1 MNPLIPRMPPWSW
14 GLSARFSPVLV
25 ALFLQCV
32 SAIRSRAENR
42 VDYRYEDYIEDNDR
56 IHIRTHAVYAEQALN
71 AKAVV
76 KGNFVYDGISGATP
90 TGAAATPGTDRLPLQ
105 NFQDIRRAGSVELDL
120 TAGRFIT
127 RPQVSYSEESDY
139 RSVGLSLN
147 ESIEFNQKNTILNL
161 GVSRNFDQVT
171 GFWLR
176 NKTVWKDKD
185 TWDGL
190 VGVTQLLG
198 PKTYLTANFSV
209 GVADGYLTDPYK
221 GVHFRYDFPVDG
233 YNADPSAAVG
243 ENRPDQRVKQVGYLG
258 ITHFVSPLN
267 GSVDANYRLH
277 HDDWGIWANTATV
290 QWHQKIGE
298 TLMISPLA
306 RYHLQSAA
314 DFYAPVFN
322 GTLVD
327 PNGVNAA
334 LQSDGSLIFDGE
346 PGFPGSG
353 QVFSVPAWPKYYSAD
368 YRLSHLQTWT
378 FGVGVHWQLHEHVSI
393 DLAYKRYLMQGLDG
407 VTLSSAYPQANVF
420 TMGVGFQW

>member
-1 MNPLIPRMPPWSW
+1 
-14 GLSARFSPVLV
+14 VLV
-25 ALFLQCV
+25 ALLLQCV

-90 TGAAATPGTDRLPLQ
+90 TGAAAAPGTDRLPLQ

-198 PKTYLTANFSV
+198 PKTYLTANVSV

-243 ENRPDQRVKQVGYLG
+243 ESRPDQRVKQVGYLG
-258 ITHFVSPLN
+258 ITHFVDRLN

-277 HDDWGIWANTATV
+277 HDDWGIWAHTAAI
-290 QWHQKIGE
+290 QWNQKIGE

-334 LQSDGSLIFDGE
+334 LQSDGSLIFEGE
-346 PGFPGSG
+346 PGFPGGG
-353 QVFSVPAWPKYYSAD
+353 QVFSVPAWPQHYSAD

-378 FGVGVHWQLHEHVSI
+378 FGVGVHWQVHEHVSI

>member
-1 MNPLIPRMPPWSW
+1 VLI
-14 GLSARFSPVLV
+14 

-32 SAIRSRAENR
+32 SAIRARAENR
-42 VDYRYEDYIEDNDR
+42 VDYRYEDYIEDDDR

-71 AKAVV
+71 ARAVV

-90 TGAAATPGTDRLPLQ
+90 TGAAAAPGTDRLPLQ
-105 NFQDIRRAGSVELDL
+105 SFEDLRRAGSVELGL
-120 TAGRFIT
+120 TTGRFIT

-176 NKTVWKDKD
+176 NRTIWKDKD

-190 VGVTQLLG
+190 IGVTQLLG
-198 PKTYLTANFSV
+198 PKTYLTANVSV

-258 ITHFVSPLN
+258 ITHFVDRLN

-277 HDDWGIWANTATV
+277 HDDWGIWAHTAAI
-290 QWHQKIGE
+290 QWNQKIGE

-334 LQSDGSLIFDGE
+334 LQSDGSLIFEGE
-346 PGFPGSG
+346 PGFPGGG
-353 QVFSVPAWPKYYSAD
+353 QVFSVPAWPQHYSAD

-378 FGVGVHWQLHEHVSI
+378 FGVGVHWQVHEHVSI

>member
-1 MNPLIPRMPPWSW
+1 MPPRFRCVP
-14 GLSARFSPVLV
+14 ARFGPVLV
-25 ALFLQCV
+25 ALLLQCV

-42 VDYRYEDYIEDNDR
+42 VDYRYEDYIEDDDR

-71 AKAVV
+71 ARAVV

-90 TGAAATPGTDRLPLQ
+90 TGAAAAPGTDRLPLQ
-105 NFQDIRRAGSVELDL
+105 SFEDLRRAGSVELGL
-120 TAGRFIT
+120 TTGRFIT

-139 RSVGLSLN
+139 RSVGLSLD

-176 NKTVWKDKD
+176 NRTIWKDKD

-198 PKTYLTANFSV
+198 PKTYLTANVSV

-243 ENRPDQRVKQVGYLG
+243 ESRPDQRVKQVGYLG
-258 ITHFVSPLN
+258 VTHFVDRLN

-277 HDDWGIWANTATV
+277 HDDWGIWAHTAAI
-290 QWHQKIGE
+290 QWNQKIGE

-334 LQSDGSLIFDGE
+334 LQSDGSLIFEGE
-346 PGFPGSG
+346 PGFPGGG
-353 QVFSVPAWPKYYSAD
+353 QVFSVPAWPQHYSAD

-378 FGVGVHWQLHEHVSI
+378 FGVGVHWQVHEHVSI

>member
-1 MNPLIPRMPPWSW
+1 
-14 GLSARFSPVLV
+14 
-25 ALFLQCV
+25 
-32 SAIRSRAENR
+32 
-42 VDYRYEDYIEDNDR
+42 VDYRYEDYIEDDDR

-71 AKAVV
+71 ARAVV

-90 TGAAATPGTDRLPLQ
+90 TGAAAAPGTDRLPLQ
-105 NFQDIRRAGSVELDL
+105 SFEDLRRAGSVELGL
-120 TAGRFIT
+120 TTGRFIT

-176 NKTVWKDKD
+176 NRTIWKDKD

-190 VGVTQLLG
+190 IGVTQLLG
-198 PKTYLTANFSV
+198 PKTYLTANVSV

-258 ITHFVSPLN
+258 ITHFVDRLN

-277 HDDWGIWANTATV
+277 HDDWGIWAHTAAI
-290 QWHQKIGE
+290 QWNQKIGE

-334 LQSDGSLIFDGE
+334 LQSDGSLIFEGE
-346 PGFPGSG
+346 PGFPGGG
-353 QVFSVPAWPKYYSAD
+353 QVFSVPAWPQHYSAD

-378 FGVGVHWQLHEHVSI
+378 FGVGVHWQVHEHVSI

>member
-1 MNPLIPRMPPWSW
+1 MPPRFRCVP
-14 GLSARFSPVLV
+14 ARFVPVLV
-25 ALFLQCV
+25 ALLLQCV

-42 VDYRYEDYIEDNDR
+42 VDYRYEDYIEDDGR
-56 IHIRTHAVYAEQALN
+56 IHIRTHAVHAELALN
-71 AKAVV
+71 ARAVV

-90 TGAAATPGTDRLPLQ
+90 TGAAAAPGTDRLPLQ
-105 NFQDIRRAGSVELDL
+105 SFEDLRRAGSVELGL
-120 TAGRFIT
+120 TTGRFIT

-176 NKTVWKDKD
+176 NRTIWKDKD

-198 PKTYLTANFSV
+198 PKTYLTANVSV

-243 ENRPDQRVKQVGYLG
+243 ESRPDQRVKQVGYLG
-258 ITHFVSPLN
+258 ITHFVDRLN

-277 HDDWGIWANTATV
+277 HDDWGIWAHTAAI
-290 QWHQKIGE
+290 QWNQKIGE

-334 LQSDGSLIFDGE
+334 LQSDGSLIFEGE
-346 PGFPGSG
+346 PGFPGGG
-353 QVFSVPAWPKYYSAD
+353 QVFSVPAWPQHYSAD

-378 FGVGVHWQLHEHVSI
+378 FGVGVHWQVHEHVSI

>member
-1 MNPLIPRMPPWSW
+1 MTPMPARFRC
-14 GLSARFSPVLV
+14 LTARFSPVLI
-25 ALFLQCV
+25 ALMLQCV
-32 SAIRSRAENR
+32 SWIRIRAENR
-42 VDYRYEDYIEDNDR
+42 VDYRYEDYVEDNDR

-90 TGAAATPGTDRLPLQ
+90 TGAAAAPGTDRLPVQ

-127 RPQVSYSEESDY
+127 RPQISYSEESDY
-139 RSVGLSLN
+139 RSIGLSLN

-171 GFWLR
+171 GFWLA
-176 NKTVWKDKD
+176 NKTLWKDKD

-190 VGVTQLLG
+190 LGVTQLLG

-209 GVADGYLTDPYK
+209 GFADGYLTDPYK

-243 ENRPDQRVKQVGYLG
+243 ERRPDQRIKQVGYLG
-258 ITHFVSPLN
+258 ITHFVSALN

-277 HDDWGIWANTATV
+277 HDDWGIWANTAAV
-290 QWHQKIGE
+290 QWNQKVGE
-298 TLMISPLA
+298 KLVISPLL
-306 RYHLQSAA
+306 RYHVQSAA

-334 LQSDGSLIFDGE
+334 LQSDGSLLFEGDAGY
-346 PGFPGSG
+346 PGTGS
-353 QVFSVPAWPKYYSAD
+353 VFSVPAWPNYYSAD
-368 YRLSHLQTWT
+368 YRLSQMETWT
-378 FGVGVHWQLHEHVSI
+378 VGVGIHWQVHEHVSV
-393 DLAYKRYLMQGLDG
+393 DLAYKRYLMNGLDG
-407 VTLSSAYPQANVF
+407 VTLQSAYPQAHVY
-420 TMGVGFQW
+420 TMGLGFQW

>member
-1 MNPLIPRMPPWSW
+1 MPPRFRCVP
-14 GLSARFSPVLV
+14 ARFGPVLV
-25 ALFLQCV
+25 ALLLQCV

-42 VDYRYEDYIEDNDR
+42 VDYRYEDYIEDDGR
-56 IHIRTHAVYAEQALN
+56 IHIRTHAVHAEQALN
-71 AKAVV
+71 ARAVV

-90 TGAAATPGTDRLPLQ
+90 TGAAAAPGTDRLPLQ
-105 NFQDIRRAGSVELDL
+105 SFEDLRRAGSVELGL
-120 TAGRFIT
+120 TTGRFIT

-176 NKTVWKDKD
+176 NRTIWKDKD

-198 PKTYLTANFSV
+198 PKTYLTANVSV

-243 ENRPDQRVKQVGYLG
+243 ESRPDQRVKQVGYLG
-258 ITHFVSPLN
+258 VTHFVDRLN

-277 HDDWGIWANTATV
+277 HDDWGIWAHTAAI
-290 QWHQKIGE
+290 QWNQKIGE

-334 LQSDGSLIFDGE
+334 LQSDGSLIFEGE
-346 PGFPGSG
+346 PGFPGGG
-353 QVFSVPAWPKYYSAD
+353 QVFSVPAWPQHYSAD

-378 FGVGVHWQLHEHVSI
+378 FGVGVHWQVHEHVSI

>member
-1 MNPLIPRMPPWSW
+1 MPPRFRCVP
-14 GLSARFSPVLV
+14 ARFGPVLV
-25 ALFLQCV
+25 ALLLQCV

-42 VDYRYEDYIEDNDR
+42 VDYRYEDYIEDDGR
-56 IHIRTHAVYAEQALN
+56 IHIRTHAVHAEQALN
-71 AKAVV
+71 ARAVV

-90 TGAAATPGTDRLPLQ
+90 TGAAAAPGTDRLPLQ
-105 NFQDIRRAGSVELDL
+105 SFEDLRRAGSVELGL
-120 TAGRFIT
+120 TTGRFIT

-176 NKTVWKDKD
+176 NRTIWKDKD

-198 PKTYLTANFSV
+198 PKTYLTANVSV

-243 ENRPDQRVKQVGYLG
+243 ESRPDQRVKQVGYLG
-258 ITHFVSPLN
+258 ITHFVDRLN

-277 HDDWGIWANTATV
+277 HDDWGIWAHTAAI
-290 QWHQKIGE
+290 QWNQKIGE

-334 LQSDGSLIFDGE
+334 LQSDGSLIFEGE
-346 PGFPGSG
+346 PGFPGGG
-353 QVFSVPAWPKYYSAD
+353 QVFSVPAWPQHYSAD

-378 FGVGVHWQLHEHVSI
+378 FGVGVHWQVHEHVSI